1 VKKRVLIIVGVAVVL
16 AALVFLSIRAG
27 GRQRGT
33 RVYVEQATRRDISR
47 IVKASG
53 EINPRT
59 KVNISAHV
67 IGKIEK
73 LYVKEGDE
81 IAAGR
86 PFLDLEK
93 EIFVALHDAAAAQLE
108 IQRSRLQQAQLQL
121 ADMKL
126 KLERARRLAGEQV
139 LSAEQLESAELQH
152 SSALQA
158 EAQARDA
165 VAQARADLTKARED
179 LTKTTIYSPLTGRVI
194 ALNAKEGEVV
204 VSGTMNNPA
213 SVIGTIADLSEVLA
227 EIDVDETEI
236 VHVRLGQDAVVKVDA
251 VPDRDYAA
259 RVVEI
264 GSSGYNRP
272 QQPDVT
278 FFKVKLLLSQPD
290 EALRP
295 GMSARSEVR
304 TATSAAAL
312 VIPIQAVVDRPPL
325 KDGKGPAAGADQP
338 AATAATGATGAT
350 GAATGGARR
359 NAREEE
365 IKVAFV
371 ADQGKAVQR
380 PVTVGLSDETSVEV
394 LSGIAEGDKVVTGPY
409 RALKDLKHEDAIKES
424 QERDDDE
431 GDDGDGEEEDE
442 EG

>member
-1 VKKRVLIIVGVAVVL
+1 MKKRVLIIAGAIVAV
-16 AALVFLSIRAG
+16 AALVFFSVRAG

-33 RVYVEQATRRDISR
+33 RVYAEAAARRDISR

-73 LYVKEGDE
+73 LHAAEGDA
-81 IAAGR
+81 IAAGA
-86 PFLDLEK
+86 PFIDLEK
-93 EIFVALHDAAAAQLE
+93 DAFQALHDAAAAQLE
-108 IQRSRLQQAQLQL
+108 IQRSRRRQAELHL
-121 ADMKL
+121 ADSKL
-126 KLERARRLAGEQV
+126 KLERARRLAAEKV
-139 LSAEQLESAELQH
+139 LSAEQLEAAELAH

-158 EAQARDA
+158 VEQARDA
-165 VAQARADLTKARED
+165 VTQGQADLKKARED

-227 EIDVDETEI
+227 EVDVDETEI
-236 VHVRLGQDAVVKVDA
+236 VHIELGHSAEVKVDA
-251 VPDRDYAA
+251 VPDRVYAA
-259 RVVEI
+259 SVVEI

-278 FFKVKLLLSQPD
+278 FFKVKLLLEKPD

-295 GMSARSEVR
+295 GMSARAEVR

-312 VIPIQAVVDRPPL
+312 VIPIQAVVDRPPV
-325 KDGKGPAAGADQP
+325 KDAKDAKDAATDGAQPAAAGATS
-338 AATAATGATGAT
+338 AG
-350 GAATGGARR
+350 TGGARR
-359 NAREEE
+359 NGQEEE
-365 IKVAFV
+365 IKVVFLAEKE
-371 ADQGKAVQR
+371 KALQR
-380 PVTVGLSDETSVEV
+380 PVTVGLSDETSVEI
-394 LSGIAEGDKVVTGPY
+394 LTGLEEGDKVVTGPY
-409 RALKDLKHEDAIKES
+409 RSLKKLKNGDAIKISKES
-424 QERDDDE
+424 E
-431 GDDGDGEEEDE
+431 DGDEDEDGAEEEE
-442 EG
+442 E